1 MSCLFRFAKSNL
13 LVIPALWRPN
23 VKAAKDKEGLLKVN
37 RIRSV
42 TGVGIKRK
50 KNAKIF
56 IKNLEVLLLKIP
68 RTTGGNL
75 IAIPV
80 DKRLKIIVCNISFK
94 KSNNP
99 KCELD
104 LNRELTELKFS
115 KLLLK
120 IKYRKYEKENKIV
133 MKKNAIKIIDR
144 ILFVVSNFIFL
155 NINPE
160 RIIKIAKDHK

>member
-1 MSCLFRFAKSNL
+1 M

-37 RIRSV
+37 RVRSII
-42 TGVGIKRK
+42 GVGIKRN

-56 IKNLEVLLLKIP
+56 IKILEVLLLKIP
-68 RTTGGNL
+68 ITNGGKL

-80 DKRLKIIVCNISFK
+80 DNRLKIIVSNISFK

-99 KCELD
+99 KSELD
-104 LNRELTELKFS
+104 LKRELTELKFS

-120 IKYRKYEKENKIV
+120 IK
-133 MKKNAIKIIDR
+133 
-144 ILFVVSNFIFL
+144 
-155 NINPE
+155 
-160 RIIKIAKDHK
+160 